1 MSRTILACLASVTVL
16 CTSGFAANDRM
27 LLEEDFV
34 VVSGPASPRV
44 AFAVERGVNRL
55 WLVLE
60 TATFADGA
68 GISASVG
75 VAAAKKTVLASD
87 KPVFGPR
94 KGVARFLFDIPV
106 DSIAPTASVAAKPA
120 DLSRLRLAFAVAWA
134 GGPLG
139 QDRQRERFR
148 HTSGA
153 PHAGLSPNEADW
165 LPFDLAEHEALVSD
179 RKNRIRISFRQPM
192 DGKATIV
199 IEDKQG
205 NRIRNLVAGVPMPM
219 GTTRI
224 DWDGLDESGRVAAPG
239 DYTWRA
245 ISHPG
250 ITPEYLFSFCND
262 GQPPWRTGSGRDMW
276 GPDHTCLTAATAG
289 ETWTFLGGSCAE
301 SGYAMVAADETGT
314 KRMHYN
320 AIHGTGLAKV
330 ALASAGK
337 YLYAAHDGLAWGER
351 IDKAKP
357 DWKAEHKL
365 TITRYEVET
374 GRTLDYPG
382 KGRFAVVDRVE
393 FGPGS
398 ARPDWSVTN
407 LSGLAIL
414 GGKLSEAPPGD
425 ALPGDAPPGR
435 LYVGCRASDSLLV
448 LDAQTCG
455 ELSRIKLES
464 PGTLTAG
471 NGAIY
476 AACKAGI
483 VRITP
488 GGGAPVTVVPADAV
502 SPAGIA
508 VDAAG
513 TIYASDSRTHTV
525 KIFSPQGKLL
535 REIGKPGGSYQGGYD
550 PERFVNPCGLAIA
563 PNGWLWAT
571 ENRANPKRASAWDP
585 KTGKLVK
592 EKFGPTA
599 YGASGAGFDYADH
612 TSWIGQG
619 AAWKLDFARKSAA
632 CRSILSQSS
641 GHAGGYESSGYTFF
655 RQAGRTFV
663 LGSGGVTTISE
674 LRPDGDRG
682 GRTRRDLAFVGSTH
696 RFSFACGWN
705 PPAAF
710 VEAFN
715 AAYPDKKGKHADKGP
730 GVLWADRN
738 GDGVC
743 QADEFDFSTECDN
756 FAGAYWGH
764 LQRDLT
770 IRVPATVKG
779 RRVLVVLQPDGFT
792 DAGVPRYPKLNGACA
807 AAMPVALDGNEVET
821 ASDRFGNVVC
831 NSDPQMKSFAADGS
845 LRWTYPNRW
854 SNVHGSHAAPLPE
867 IGMMQGALCF
877 LGMTPFD
884 DQADVF
890 VMNGNHGRF
899 FVITSDGF
907 YLDEMFKD
915 VRMGSATDA
924 YLIGGECFGGFFS
937 KSEKDGN
944 FYLQSGHTDYRI
956 FRIGG
961 LDKAKRSTGKIS
973 VSAQQSAAA
982 ENSLKRTAA
991 QAAAPREAAIPL
1003 AAKPPAIDGKDD
1015 DWPAAITAQWDKSG
1029 RFPVK
1034 VRCSYDAAAL
1044 YLFYEVEDESPWVN
1058 TGKDW
1063 TLLFKTGDSVDLQLG
1078 TDAAAN
1084 PKRNGP
1090 VPGDMRLLIAPSGD
1104 GTLAVMYRHRVPGTK
1119 DPVAFVSPWR
1129 SEKVDVVAK
1138 LETAKVAVVREK
1150 GRYRLEAA
1158 VPLADLRLA
1167 HPAGKTLKA
1176 DFGVLYGDRD
1186 GAITLLRSYWSNQLT
1201 NLVNDV
1207 PGEIMLAPGLWGTV
1221 AFEGRN

>member
-1 MSRTILACLASVTVL
+1 MIKTLLAGLAATAVACAGAFGADDRVL
-16 CTSGFAANDRM
+16 TDD
-27 LLEEDFV
+27 DFV

-44 AFAVERGVNRL
+44 AFAVERGEGRL
-55 WLVLE
+55 RLVLE
-60 TATFADGA
+60 VATLADGA
-68 GISASVG
+68 GISARVG
-75 VAAAKKTVLASD
+75 VAAGKKTVLASD
-87 KPVFGPR
+87 KPVPGPR
-94 KGVARFLFDIPV
+94 NGMARFLFDVPL
-106 DSIAPTASVAAKPA
+106 DSILAKP
-120 DLSRLRLAFAVAWA
+120 DDVSRLRLAFAVAWA

-148 HTSGA
+148 HASGA
-153 PHAGLSPNEADW
+153 PHASLSPDPADW

-179 RKNRIRISFRQPM
+179 RRNRIQLEFLQPM
-192 DGKATIV
+192 GGKATIV
-199 IEDKQG
+199 IEDGRG
-205 NRIRNLVAGVPMPM
+205 NRIRNLAAGVPMPR
-219 GTTRI
+219 GTNRI
-224 DWDGLDESGRVAAPG
+224 DWDGLDESGQVVAPG

-250 ITPEYLFSFCND
+250 VTPEYLFSFCND

-276 GPDHTCLTAATAG
+276 GPDHSCLTAATAG
-289 ETWTFLGGSCAE
+289 EAWTFLGGSVAE
-301 SGYAMVAADETGT
+301 SGYAIVAVDETGT

-330 ALASAGK
+330 ALASAGR

-351 IDKAKP
+351 IDKTKP

-365 TITRYEVET
+365 TITRYDVET

-393 FGPGS
+393 FGPKT
-398 ARPDWSVTN
+398 ARPDWAGTN
-407 LSGLAIL
+407 LSGLAIAD
-414 GGKLSEAPPGD
+414 GK
-425 ALPGDAPPGR
+425 

-448 LDAQTCG
+448 LDAETCD
-455 ELSRIKLES
+455 EVTRIKLES

-471 NGAIY
+471 KDAIY
-476 AACKAGI
+476 AACKTGI
-483 VRITP
+483 VRIKP
-488 GGGAPVTVVPADAV
+488 GDGAPQTVVPADAV

-508 VDAAG
+508 VDASG

-525 KIFSPQGKLL
+525 KIFSPQGRLQ
-535 REIGKPGGSYQGGYD
+535 REIGKPGGRYQGGYD

-563 PNGWLWAT
+563 PSGRLWVT
-571 ENRANPKRASAWDP
+571 ENRGNPKRASAWEP
-585 KTGKLVK
+585 KSGKLVK

-619 AAWKLDFARKSAA
+619 ATWKLDFAKKSAV

-641 GHAGGYESSGYTFF
+641 GHAGGYESSGYTFY
-655 RQAGRTFV
+655 RQGGRTFV

-674 LRPDGDRG
+674 LRPDGS
-682 GRTRRDLAFVGSTH
+682 RRDLAFVGSTH
-696 RFSFACGWN
+696 RYCFACGWN

-715 AAYPDKKGKHADKGP
+715 AAYPNRKGKHADKGP
-730 GVLWADRN
+730 GVLWADKN
-738 GDGVC
+738 GDGAC
-743 QADEFDFSTECDN
+743 QADEFDFSTDCDH

-779 RRVLVVLQPDGFT
+779 RRVLVVLKPAGFT
-792 DAGVPRYPKLNGACA
+792 NAGVPRYPKLNDACTEA
-807 AAMPVALDGNEVET
+807 VPVALDGNEVET
-821 ASDRFGNVVC
+821 AADRFGNVVC
-831 NSDPQMKSFAADGS
+831 NSDPQMKCFAPDGT

-867 IGMMQGALCF
+867 IGMMQGALYF

-899 FVITSDGF
+899 FVITSDGL

-944 FYLQSGHTDYRI
+944 YYLQSGHTDYRI

-961 LDKAKRSTGKIS
+961 LDRAKRTSGKVS
-973 VSAQQSAAA
+973 VSPRQAAAA
-982 ENSLKRTAA
+982 ESNLRRKTAER
-991 QAAAPREAAIPL
+991 AAPREAMISL
-1003 AAKPPAIDGKDD
+1003 AARPPVIDGKDD
-1015 DWPAAITAQWDKSG
+1015 DWPAIVTAQWDKSG

-1034 VRCSYDAAAL
+1034 VRCSYDATAL
-1044 YLFYEVEDESPWVN
+1044 YLCYDVEDESPWVN
-1058 TGKDW
+1058 NGKDW
-1063 TLLFKTGDSVDLQLG
+1063 TVLFKTGDSVDLQLG
-1078 TDAAAN
+1078 TDPAAN

-1090 VPGDMRLLIAPSGD
+1090 VPGDLRLLIAPYQD
-1104 GTLAVMYRHRVPGTK
+1104 GTIAVLYRHRVPGTRT
-1119 DPVAFVSPWR
+1119 PVEFNSPWR
-1129 SEKVDVVAK
+1129 SEKIDVVAK
-1138 LETAKVAVVREK
+1138 LDNAKVAVVKER

-1158 VPLADLRLA
+1158 IPLDALHCPD
-1167 HPAGKTLKA
+1167 PAGKSLKA

-1221 AFEGRN
+1221 TFEGRN